1 MTAVPTHHFYYL
13 NNFQQALDWIG
24 GRYADLLVE
33 EELDFMAHF
42 PTLPRPARAL
52 FVRLVMRKGDLFRTS
67 RLDYPEIGC
76 AVSAARDLPE
86 AWITHDPVLSLDE
99 LAGLLV
105 KPELA
110 RVFALPSG
118 LKSARKPQQVEALR
132 CDPAHGDAR
141 PFSRWVGHADDTAL
155 RLRVRPLCDRLR
167 LVFFGNLNQDWSEFV
182 LSDLGTL
189 RYERVEFSADSRGFR
204 HRADLDHYL
213 CLHACRERYHAGEPA
228 ADILPA
234 LVEALPAG
242 GIGNPWLEN
251 RRERL
256 MFQLGQSFEKDKD
269 WDQAYAVYAACRHP
283 GARGRAIRVLE
294 KQQKFA
300 QAFALLEAA
309 RAAPENDAERQQLL
323 RIAPRL
329 ARKLGHATKVARRA
343 APAER
348 LDLALPEASGLG
360 LRVEGAVAGHL
371 WRDEAP
377 VFYVENTL
385 ANSLFGL
392 LCWRAVFAAVPGA
405 FFHPFH
411 RGPVDLYSADF
422 QARRRDELDR
432 CLALLEH
439 GGYRA
444 AILHTFDQKHGLQSP
459 FVCWE
464 HIDRE
469 LVEMAL
475 ACIPA
480 AHLKL
485 WCLRILQDLRENRSG
500 FPDLIQ
506 FWPQERRYRMIEV
519 KGPGDRLQDNQLRWL
534 DYCAQHAMPVA
545 VCYLQWQ
552 RAAA

>member
-1 MTAVPTHHFYYL
+1 MTAVPAHHFYYL

-24 GRYADLLVE
+24 QRYADLLVE
-33 EELDFMAHF
+33 EELDFMARF

-52 FVRLVMRKGDLFRTS
+52 FVRLVMRKGELFRTS

-76 AVSAARDLPE
+76 PASAARALPE

-105 KPELA
+105 KPELG
-110 RVFALPSG
+110 RTFALPTA
-118 LKSARKPQQVEALR
+118 LRSARKPEQVEALR
-132 CDPAHGDAR
+132 RDPAHGQAR
-141 PFSRWVGHADDTAL
+141 PFSHWIGHANDAAL

-182 LSDLGTL
+182 LSDLGTF
-189 RYERVEFSADSRGFR
+189 RYERVDFSADSRGFR

-213 CLHACRERYHAGEPA
+213 RLHDCRERYHAGEPA

-234 LVEALPAG
+234 LVDALPAG
-242 GIGNPWLEN
+242 GVGNPWLEH
-251 RRERL
+251 RRQRL

-294 KQQKFA
+294 KHQKFE
-300 QAFALLEAA
+300 QAFALLCAA
-309 RAAPENDAERQQLL
+309 RAAPENEAERQQLL

-329 ARKLGHATKVARRA
+329 ARRLGHAPQAKPGP

-348 LDLALPEASGLG
+348 LDLCLPEGSG
-360 LRVEGAVAGHL
+360 LRVEGAVASHL
-371 WRDEAP
+371 QRDDAP

-392 LCWRAVFAAVPGA
+392 LCWQAVFAAVPGA

-411 RGPVDLYSADF
+411 RGPADLYSADF
-422 QARRRDELDR
+422 QDRRREQFDR

-439 GGYRA
+439 DGYRD
-444 AILHTFDQKHGLQSP
+444 AILHTYDQKHGLQSP
-459 FVCWE
+459 FVHWQY
-464 HIDRE
+464 IGRD
-469 LVEMAL
+469 LVELAL
-475 ACIPA
+475 DCIPA

-485 WCLRILQDLRENRSG
+485 WCLRILQDIRENRSG

-506 FWPQERRYRMIEV
+506 FWPQQRRYRMIEV

-534 DYCAQHAMPVA
+534 DYCARHAMPVA